1 MVLPIRM
8 DNQDDMVRVN
18 RTATKYWFDIYVHSK
33 TSMIDAKSLLGLS
46 TLVGRDD
53 LVLVFPDDVDA
64 KKMIKA
70 FKITA

>member
-8 DNQDDMVRVN
+8 DNQEDMVRVN
-18 RTATKYWFDIYVHSK
+18 RTATKYWFDIYIHSK
-33 TSMIDAKSLLGLS
+33 TAMIDAKSLLGLS

-53 LVLVFPDDVDA
+53 LVLVFPDDVDV
-64 KKMIKA
+64 KKMKKA